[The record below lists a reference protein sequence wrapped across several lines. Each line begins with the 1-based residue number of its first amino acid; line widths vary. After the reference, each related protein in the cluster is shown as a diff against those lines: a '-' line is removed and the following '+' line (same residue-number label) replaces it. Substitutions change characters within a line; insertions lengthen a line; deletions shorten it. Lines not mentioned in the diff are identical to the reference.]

1 MKRIAMAVG
10 CLGAVHAQAQGV
22 SWETV
27 KEAVLTHPGLGH
39 ELRKVEERRTEGS
52 RAGQAPVLRAELEL
66 ENFAGT
72 GGAAGLGGSSLG
84 LWAAGD
90 YRLGAV
96 REREKDLAASGLALQ
111 EIGPLRLK
119 RELLREARQVW
130 ESWQEER
137 WRANLMDTFA
147 LEASALAVPL
157 EAGRKVGRIG
167 PWEVTSAQAQSAQWQ
182 HKAQAHRH
190 KARLLWLRLG
200 AWGVPGAE
208 PEVVGEPDS
217 LRWRARP
224 DQATNLDSLTLE
236 RERSR
241 ALAQAALLEAQDRPV
256 LSGAVG
262 VLRDQS
268 TGDAGLGMRVSLPL
282 PPWKRTGLETVKARH
297 EAAALEREIQLE
309 RRERQMR
316 LRGIK
321 EELVLLRSDL
331 ERWEGQVMPPLAKA
345 KELAEASRATGA
357 IDAAAVWPLRKELLE
372 ARSERLE
379 MLLRVRELQRDE
391 RNLEGVEP

>member
-1 MKRIAMAVG
+1 M
-10 CLGAVHAQAQGV
+10 
-22 SWETV
+22 
-27 KEAVLTHPGLGH
+27 
-39 ELRKVEERRTEGS
+39 
-52 RAGQAPVLRAELEL
+52 
-66 ENFAGT
+66 
-72 GGAAGLGGSSLG
+72 
-84 LWAAGD
+84 
-90 YRLGAV
+90 
-96 REREKDLAASGLALQ
+96 
-111 EIGPLRLK
+111 
-119 RELLREARQVW
+119 
-130 ESWQEER
+130 
-137 WRANLMDTFA
+137 
-147 LEASALAVPL
+147 EASALAVPL